1 MEDESNTRVASRLLR
16 KTNENLITVVWRTN
30 IINLE
35 DHLNHLGGEKNLL
48 FLAVKRFN
56 DVLLLHIWNG
66 IKKIFWLPVH

>member
-1 MEDESNTRVASRLLR
+1 
-16 KTNENLITVVWRTN
+16 
-30 IINLE
+30 
-35 DHLNHLGGEKNLL
+35 LGGEKNLL